1 MPTASTSQI
10 LGNNEAFEPYTSNIY
25 TRRVLSGEFI
35 VVNKHLL
42 EDLVKLGLWNDTLK
56 QEIMRHNGSVQNI
69 DGIPQDI
76 KELYKTVW
84 EMSMKDII
92 DMSRQRGYFIDQ
104 SQSLNLFMEGATYAK
119 LTSMHFYA
127 WQSGLKT
134 GMYYLRTKSAVD
146 AIKFTLNNDKK
157 AEPVEVIEQ
166 VVLTKRLET
175 IAVLNEPVEM
185 SPEEYRAMIEMA
197 KNAGPEDCEMCG
209 S

>member
-1 MPTASTSQI
+1 
-10 LGNNEAFEPYTSNIY
+10 
-25 TRRVLSGEFI
+25 
-35 VVNKHLL
+35 
-42 EDLVKLGLWNDTLK
+42 
-56 QEIMRHNGSVQNI
+56 
-69 DGIPQDI
+69 
-76 KELYKTVW
+76 
-84 EMSMKDII
+84 MKDII

-157 AEPVEVIEQ
+157 EEPIEVKPKP
-166 VVLTKRLET
+166 VVQKLES

-185 SPEEYRAMIEMA
+185 TPEEYRAMIELA
-197 KNAGPEDCEMCG
+197 KNAGPDDCEMCG

>member
-42 EDLVKLGLWNDTLK
+42 HDLVERGLWNETLK
-56 QEIMRHNGSVQNI
+56 QELMRNNGSVQAL
-69 DGIPQDI
+69 DIPQDL

-92 DMSRQRGYFIDQ
+92 DMSRQRGYFVDQ
-104 SQSLNLFMEGATYAK
+104 SQSLNLFMQNANYAK

-134 GMYYLRTKSAVD
+134 GMYYLRTKAAVMR
-146 AIKFTLNNDKK
+146 LN
-157 AEPVEVIEQ
+157 
-166 VVLTKRLET
+166 LH
-175 IAVLNEPVEM
+175 
-185 SPEEYRAMIEMA
+185 
-197 KNAGPEDCEMCG
+197 
-209 S
+209 